1 MKDSLG
7 AGPMKHPKQ
16 GGCFWGEA
24 QCWGPQSNKNALY
37 LHYVRADTGM
47 WSEHLSQAEAME
59 SVDPVT
65 TV

>member
-16 GGCFWGEA
+16 GGWLGGEA
-24 QCWGPQSNKNALY
+24 LGWGPQSNRNALY

-47 WSEHLSQAEAME
+47 WSEHLSLAEAME
-59 SVDPVT
+59 SMGPVT